1 MYMDISCFSVNL
13 MTCMSVLTNAAKQR
27 PQYMSRVIQA
37 FEALHGKWITFK
49 FIIEKNAM
57 LLKLK
62 VTKILYRF
70 SFQ

>member
-1 MYMDISCFSVNL
+1 

-37 FEALHGKWITFK
+37 FEALHGKWIAFD
-49 FIIEKNAM
+49 FIEKNVR
-57 LLKLK
+57 LLQLK
-62 VTKILYRF
+62 VTKILYLF